1 VNKREQAILIEVY
14 AGLNEMTGLDPI
26 NPMDV
31 RAVSA
36 NLKTCT
42 RAARDLMFA
51 LFHLRTGEYEEAEAC
66 AAEART
72 TLKAGKAGVA

>member
-1 VNKREQAILIEVY
+1 MNQRDRAILTEVY
-14 AGLNEMTGLDPI
+14 AALNEMTGLNPI

-51 LFHLRTGEYEEAEAC
+51 ISNLGFGEYEEAKIC
-66 AAEART
+66 AADARN
-72 TLKAGKAGVA
+72 TLQASRKG

>member
-1 VNKREQAILIEVY
+1 MNKRERAILTEVY
-14 AGLNEMTGLDPI
+14 AALNEMTGLDPI

-36 NLKTCT
+36 NLKTST

-51 LFHLRTGEYEEAEAC
+51 LFHLGAGEYGEAETC
-66 AAEART
+66 AAEARK
-72 TLKAGKAGVA
+72 TLQAGRE